1 MKFIFYF
8 FIVQKNSIIK
18 NSDNSGISLLRC
30 IEVLNKNRQS
40 KLLDFIKFSIKKF
53 SKFKKRRVVK
63 VKKSLIYKGIILSV
77 NFFIQRENGFFL
89 KFDQIKSIGFQNDKL
104 LGTRLKG
111 NVFKELKLLNY
122 TNKKKSDL
130 IRKIFLKTKFIF

>member
-77 NFFIQRENGFFL
+77 NFFIQRKNGFFL

-111 NVFKELKLLNY
+111 NVFKELKLLNH

>member
-1 MKFIFYF
+1 M
-8 FIVQKNSIIK
+8 
-18 NSDNSGISLLRC
+18 RC
-30 IEVLNKNRQS
+30 IEVLSKRRQS

-53 SKFKKRRVVK
+53 SKYKKRRIVK

-77 NFFIQRENGFFL
+77 NFFIQRKNGFFL
-89 KFDQIKSIGFQNDKL
+89 KFDNIKSIGFQNDKL

-111 NVFKELKLLNY
+111 NIFKELKILNF

-130 IRKIFLKTKFIF
+130 VRKIFLKTKFIF

>member
-77 NFFIQRENGFFL
+77 NFFIQRKNGFFL

-111 NVFKELKLLNY
+111 NVFKELKLLSH